1 MNAIRQS
8 VRGWFGVAAIAA
20 TTAALVIGT
29 GRAHAQG
36 LAVTTTSPAINAINV
51 ASNTPVVVSF
61 DRAVDPTTFTDANFR
76 VFGKLTGPL
85 APVGGMPVF
94 SNGNQTVTFTP
105 TRTLAANETVLVIMS
120 HGLRAADGTFLRSA
134 GYSFT
139 YCTRAAVG
147 PGRFREIASVSNRD
161 ATGAQTRIY
170 GGLACDLNR
179 DGWCDLTT
187 VNEVSADLRVFLNRA
202 DGSGQFGPMLTP
214 YTSIPYESS
223 PNEVGDFDRD
233 GFIDAVF
240 SSYDTRIALCF
251 GNGNGTFRTPQVITV
266 GTQPRGF
273 GILDVDGDGDMDI
286 AVGNTLSNDVSL
298 LINNGAGVFA
308 APVSIPML
316 AGDIGPYGLSAADMN
331 NDGILD
337 LVVGCRDSRTVAVF
351 RCNGNATFTRTS
363 TRNIGGFNWVLAVG
377 DLNNDGRMDV
387 SAANSGSANGSIL
400 MGNGDG
406 TLQAAVVTNTG
417 GHTVST
423 DLADIDGDG
432 DLDWILSSYGAGL
445 WYVYVNDGAGH
456 FSPLTQVVAPA
467 NPSCAVPMDVDNDG
481 DVDLV
486 LTDEIA
492 DRIVIM
498 LNVCPSDFNAAGGIT
513 VQDIF
518 DFLGAWF
525 AGDPRANFN
534 STGGLTVQD
543 IFDFLGAWFAGC

>member
-1 MNAIRQS
+1 MTRRTLH
-8 VRGWFGVAAIAA
+8 VCVM
-20 TTAALVIGT
+20 ALTVSSALLA
-29 GRAHAQG
+29 RVCDAQ
-36 LAVTTTSPAINAINV
+36 LAVVSTSPTLNAGNV
-51 ASNTPVVVSF
+51 ATSAPVVVTF
-61 DRAVDPTTFTDANFR
+61 DRPVDATTFTDANFR

-85 APVGGMPVF
+85 APVGGFPAF
-94 SNGNQTVTFTP
+94 SNSNRTVTFTP
-105 TRTLAANETVLVIMS
+105 TRTLSACETVLVILS
-120 HGLRAADGTFLRSA
+120 HSLRAADGTFLRGA
-134 GYSFT
+134 GYSYT

-147 PGRFREIASVSNRD
+147 PGRFRQIASVTNRD
-161 ATGAQTRIY
+161 ATGNQTRIY

-187 VNEVSADLRVFLNRA
+187 VNEVSSDLRVFLNRA

-214 YTSIPYESS
+214 YTPIPNESS

-240 SSYDTRIALCF
+240 SSYDTRVSICM
-251 GNGNGTFRTPQVITV
+251 GNGNGTFQTPVIRTV

-273 GILDVDGDGDMDI
+273 GVLDADGDGDMDI
-286 AVGNTLSNDVSL
+286 AVANTISNDATL
-298 LINNGAGVFA
+298 LLNNGAGVFG
-308 APVSIPML
+308 APISIPML
-316 AGDIGPYGLSAADMN
+316 AGDIGPYGMTAADMN
-331 NDGILD
+331 NDGIMD
-337 LVVGCRDSRTVAVF
+337 LVVGCRDSRTLAIF
-351 RCNGNATFTRTS
+351 RGNGNATFTRVS
-363 TRNIGGFNWVLAVG
+363 SRAMGGFNWVIVCG
-377 DLNNDGRMDV
+377 DLNGDGNMDV

-400 MGNGDG
+400 MGNGNG
-406 TLQAAVVTNTG
+406 TMQAALVMPTG

-445 WYVYVNDGAGH
+445 WYVYLNDGAGH
-456 FSPLTQVVAPA
+456 FSPLTQVVAPS

-481 DVDLV
+481 DMDLV

-492 DRIVIM
+492 DQIVIL
-498 LNVCPSDFNAAGGIT
+498 LNVCPADFNAAGGVS

-534 STGGLTVQD
+534 GAGGLTVQD
-543 IFDFLGAWFAGC
+543 IFDFLAAWFAGC